1 MSISAS
7 TSATVG
13 EIADW
18 LVAQNM
24 DGAIAVAPDEAATR
38 ITGAASLAC
47 ATAEQVSYYDGDRR
61 SAEQAGATRA
71 GLVLT
76 NEAGHQQL
84 PESTSCLVVNQPRVA
99 FARVLERLY
108 ALPVSPAGVHPSAVV
123 DESANIDPSARI
135 EAQVSIGVGARVGPK
150 AVIGPG
156 CVIGSNVVIGEATR
170 LLARVTVLDDSLIG
184 ARCVVQPGVVIGSD
198 GFGLAQDNGIWRRVP
213 QVGRVVIG
221 NDVDIGANTTIDRGA
236 LDDTVIADGVKLDNL
251 IQIAHNVRIGE
262 HSAIAG
268 CAGLAGSSEVGRYCT
283 LGGGVGLAGHLSLTD
298 NVHITGMSMVTRSI
312 HQPGV
317 YSAGTPLDTN
327 ERWHRNA
334 ARFKQLDRLARRVKQ
349 LEKRLGGTPTPEEDS

>member
-1 MSISAS
+1 MSIPAS
-7 TSATVG
+7 TSATIG

-18 LVAQNM
+18 LDAET
-24 DGAIAVAPDEAATR
+24 AFEAADEAATR
-38 ITGAASLAC
+38 ITGAASLSC
-47 ATAEQVSYYDGDRR
+47 AGPGEVSYYDGDRR
-61 SAEQAGATRA
+61 SASQAAATRA

-76 NEAGHQQL
+76 NRAGRQRL
-84 PESTSCLVVNQPRVA
+84 PDTTTCLLVEQPRLA

-108 ALPVSPAGVHPSAVV
+108 ARPRQPAGVHASAVV
-123 DESANIDPSARI
+123 DETAVIDETARI
-135 EAQVSIGVGARVGPK
+135 EAQVTIGAGARIGPR
-150 AVIGPG
+150 AVIGAG
-156 CVIGSNVVIGEATR
+156 SVIGPNVAIGEDTR

-184 ARCVVQPGVVIGSD
+184 ARCVIQPGVVIGSD
-198 GFGLAQDNGIWRRVP
+198 GFGLAQENGIWRRVA

-262 HSAIAG
+262 HSAVAG
-268 CAGLAGSSEVGRYCT
+268 CAGLAGSSEVGRHCT
-283 LGGGVGLAGHLSLTD
+283 LGGGVGLAGHLTLAD
-298 NVHITGMSMVTRSI
+298 NVHVTGMSMVTRSI
-312 HQPGV
+312 HRPGI

-349 LEKRLGGTPTPEEDS
+349 LENRLGGTPSPEEDS

>member
-7 TSATVG
+7 TSATAG

-18 LVAQNM
+18 LGARPF
-24 DGAIAVAPDEAATR
+24 DGKSDEAATR
-38 ITGAASLAC
+38 ITGAASLAF
-47 ATAEQVSYYDGDRR
+47 ATFADVAYYDGDRR
-61 SAEQAGATRA
+61 SAEQARSTRA

-76 NEAGHQQL
+76 NEAGRAHL
-84 PESTSCLVVNQPRVA
+84 PATSVCLIVDEPRLC

-108 ALPVSPAGVHPSAVV
+108 VAIERPAGVHVSAV
-123 DESANIDPSARI
+123 IDATAEIDSTACVG
-135 EAQVSIGVGARVGPK
+135 AQVTIGAGTRIGPDV
-150 AVIGPG
+150 VIGPG
-156 CVIGSNVVIGEATR
+156 CVIGPDVVIGEGTR
-170 LLARVTVLDDSLIG
+170 LLARVTVLGDSVIG
-184 ARCVVQPGVVIGSD
+184 ARCVIQPGVVIGSD
-198 GFGLAQDNGIWRRVP
+198 GFGLAQEEGAWRRVP

-236 LDDTVIADGVKLDNL
+236 LDDTVIGDGVKLDNL

-268 CAGLAGSSEVGRYCT
+268 CAGLAGSSEVGRHCT
-283 LGGGVGLAGHLSLTD
+283 LGGGVGLAGHLSLAD

-312 HQPGV
+312 HRPGV

-327 ERWHRNA
+327 DRWHRNA
-334 ARFKQLDRLARRVKQ
+334 ARFKQLDRLARRVRQ
-349 LEKRLGGTPTPEEDS
+349 LEKRLGDAPTPEEDS